1 MNSPLMN
8 TLTAALL
15 AWLVLPSCVKP
26 SPKPTPEPEP
36 EKITPAILSVSLPV
50 YPQAEITIND
60 EESTVDIV
68 LPYGSKLGRTQVEY
82 TLSDSTL
89 ADPVSGTVQDLSKS
103 FKVFLTAKSGAA
115 RKYVFNTSLG
125 KSNLTGFK
133 WMSVNDYLVRGVKQ
147 GKEISFTLP
156 HGSDLSGLSFTVP
169 SDNVLSFEPD
179 ITKPVDLT
187 KPLKV
192 KVIAEDGVTFDEYT
206 LSVSTFAK
214 EEASVRA
221 VYLPSPS
228 HTSSFLSYNSV
239 CKSLDLLEEL
249 NFNCLFVGCW
259 DKAKCAWNS
268 EVLLANTNYQSISE
282 GNMYSSYSGGS
293 GDALADII
301 SEAHKRNIKVILWF
315 EYGFMHRVGRV
326 DFQDPVLAKHP
337 DWIGLGSDGKYCNY
351 NGTDFYL
358 NSYDPQVQQ
367 FMLDLICEAVRL
379 YPELDGVQG
388 DDRLPACPRNSGYNE
403 NTRELYKAQTG
414 REAPSDCNDAD
425 WVKWRLDI
433 LNNFAVR
440 MHDEVKA
447 IRQDCLVCF
456 APNKY
461 PWAEGTLMQCW
472 PQWVR
477 DGAVDLLTVQCYV
490 TANYEKDVD
499 SQVALMKKNS
509 DKMIFQP
516 AMILKNGAALLPAQ
530 LLSDELCHNRKVGT
544 LGEAQFWFEG
554 LNESEEA
561 RRLFK
566 LFYNSPVAFPSLTE

>member
-1 MNSPLMN
+1 MN

-60 EESTVDIV
+60 EESMVDIV
-68 LPYGSKLGRTQVEY
+68 LPYDSKLGRTQVEY
-82 TLSDSTL
+82 TLSDSTV

-147 GKEISFTLP
+147 GNEISFTLP
-156 HGSDLSGLSFTVP
+156 HGSDLSCLSFTVP

-206 LSVSTFAK
+206 LSASTFAK

-221 VYLPSPS
+221 IYLPSPS

-259 DKAKCAWNS
+259 DKSKCAWNS
-268 EVLLANTNYQSISE
+268 EVLLANTNY
-282 GNMYSSYSGGS
+282 
-293 GDALADII
+293 
-301 SEAHKRNIKVILWF
+301 
-315 EYGFMHRVGRV
+315 
-326 DFQDPVLAKHP
+326 
-337 DWIGLGSDGKYCNY
+337 
-351 NGTDFYL
+351 
-358 NSYDPQVQQ
+358 
-367 FMLDLICEAVRL
+367 
-379 YPELDGVQG
+379 
-388 DDRLPACPRNSGYNE
+388 
-403 NTRELYKAQTG
+403 
-414 REAPSDCNDAD
+414 
-425 WVKWRLDI
+425 
-433 LNNFAVR
+433 
-440 MHDEVKA
+440 
-447 IRQDCLVCF
+447 
-456 APNKY
+456 
-461 PWAEGTLMQCW
+461 
-472 PQWVR
+472 
-477 DGAVDLLTVQCYV
+477 
-490 TANYEKDVD
+490 
-499 SQVALMKKNS
+499 
-509 DKMIFQP
+509 
-516 AMILKNGAALLPAQ
+516 
-530 LLSDELCHNRKVGT
+530 
-544 LGEAQFWFEG
+544 
-554 LNESEEA
+554 
-561 RRLFK
+561 
-566 LFYNSPVAFPSLTE
+566 